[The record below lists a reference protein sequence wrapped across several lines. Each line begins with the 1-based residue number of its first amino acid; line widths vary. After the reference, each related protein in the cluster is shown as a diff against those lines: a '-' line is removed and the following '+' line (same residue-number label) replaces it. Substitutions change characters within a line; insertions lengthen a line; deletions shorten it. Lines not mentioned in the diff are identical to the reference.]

1 MMKMNLHVTETFIGT
16 LYETEEHPA
25 EDVSF
30 VSFVDSQLPTKRS
43 SGRECSKLMVFS

>member
-1 MMKMNLHVTETFIGT
+1 MMKMNLRVTETFIGT
-16 LYETEEHPA
+16 MYETEEHPA

-30 VSFVDSQLPTKRS
+30 VGSQLPTNRS